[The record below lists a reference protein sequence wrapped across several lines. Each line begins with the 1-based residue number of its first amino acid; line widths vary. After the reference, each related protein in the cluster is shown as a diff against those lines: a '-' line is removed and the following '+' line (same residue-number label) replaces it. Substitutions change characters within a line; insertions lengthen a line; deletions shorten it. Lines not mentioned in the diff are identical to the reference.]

1 MIRTVAAP
9 VGVHSSERGGGA
21 TGEPS
26 EPAQTVP
33 EIRTAQLRVRGIDLD
48 VHIHGEGTP
57 LLLLSGIW
65 GEVPL
70 WKPLLPHLEGFMA
83 IAFDPPGVGRTKAV
97 GPPMTMRGLASFT
110 VDVLDQLGIE
120 SAHVLGASFGGAVAQ
135 QLALSYRRRVRRLV
149 LVSTS
154 FGGFAVPGSPR
165 AFWNFIQPSAYA
177 PQRLAK
183 TAGTMFGGR
192 MRTHPHLVRS
202 LHLSRPPSL
211 QNAIFRAFPLWA
223 WTSLHWLPAIFHP
236 TLVIGGDD
244 DPVTPLINHRI
255 IAQLI
260 PRGRLHVVRGGGHLV
275 LVDSP
280 DIVAPKIVEFLHGRD
295 G

>member
-1 MIRTVAAP
+1 MTRTVAAP
-9 VGVHSSERGGGA
+9 IGSTPSERGGGLD
-21 TGEPS
+21 
-26 EPAQTVP
+26 EPADPAPSTP
-33 EIRTAQLRVRGIDLD
+33 PIRIQRLRVRGIDLD
-48 VHIHGEGTP
+48 VQIAGEGTP

-70 WKPLLPHLEGFMA
+70 WKPLLPHLEGFMS
-83 IAFDPPGVGRTKAV
+83 IAFDPPGVGKTKAV
-97 GPPMTMRGLASFT
+97 GVPMTMRGLASFT
-110 VDVLDQLGIE
+110 VEVLDQLGIE

-154 FGGFAVPGSPR
+154 FGGFAMPGSPR
-165 AFWNFIQPSAYA
+165 AFWHFIQPSAYS

-183 TAGTMFGGR
+183 TAGSMFGGR
-192 MRTHPHLVRS
+192 MRTHPHLAGS
-202 LHLSRPPSL
+202 LHFSRPPSL
-211 QNAIFRAFPLWA
+211 QNMAFRAFPLWA
-223 WTSLHWLPAIFHP
+223 WTSLHWLPAIFHS

-244 DPVTPLINHRI
+244 DPITPLINHRLM
-255 IAQLI
+255 AHLI

-280 DIVAPKIVEFLHGRD
+280 DIVGPKIVEFLQGSD